1 MIEFKFKLNKETISA
16 TVPEGWHEVKLKHI
30 LALEENWSG
39 TSSDMIGLLSA
50 FTGQDYRTL
59 ENAKGDLWNPL
70 FQVLSF
76 VFDAP
81 KWDKIKPPK
90 QVRLNG
96 KTLTPP
102 KKLEMQTFGQK
113 VLALKLISEQE
124 HIKNIPDII
133 AIYLQPVY
141 DGLFESERIPDIRK
155 HVLEMKAYDSMPYGL
170 FFLKKLLRLKNFG
183 KLGLRASRKTLR
195 NLKSIQQQVAI
206 N

>member
-30 LALEENWSG
+30 LALEEKWSG

-81 KWDKIKPPK
+81 KWDKIC
-90 QVRLNG
+90 
-96 KTLTPP
+96 
-102 KKLEMQTFGQK
+102 
-113 VLALKLISEQE
+113 
-124 HIKNIPDII
+124 
-133 AIYLQPVY
+133 
-141 DGLFESERIPDIRK
+141 
-155 HVLEMKAYDSMPYGL
+155 
-170 FFLKKLLRLKNFG
+170 LLYTSPSPRD
-183 KLGLRASRKTLR
+183 RS
-195 NLKSIQQQVAI
+195 
-206 N
+206 